1 MRYSCSKEI
10 REIVRSYVQLDWT
23 YRRGKKH
30 GLLRP
35 PNSGLF
41 VVIPGTPSDIR
52 TVKNFERDLKRVGAL
67 AASVEREMATN

>member
-10 REIVRSYVQLDWT
+10 HKIVRSYVQLDWT

-41 VVIPGTPSDIR
+41 VVVPSTPSDIR
-52 TVKNFERDLKRVGAL
+52 TVKNFERDLKRVGVL
-67 AASVEREMATN
+67 AAFGERETTIN